1 MTEPDPN
8 ALRLARLIRHLGQV
22 FDVDLSIVLWDDTR
36 ISLCERPTSNLALKI
51 YDPGVITSLLRAPK
65 LWTAIELLLNGR
77 IRILDGLFF
86 EFEPRRQ
93 DIENKLRAGRWRK
106 IDRRL
111 AFSALAPFFF
121 RSRNPPS
128 PKLEYAG
135 AIADRVE
142 HGRDDKALV
151 QFHYD
156 LSNEFYA
163 LFLDSRMVYSCAY
176 FPTWDSNLDDAQL
189 SKLDIVCRK
198 LRLEPGDR
206 FLDIGCGWG
215 GLVIHA
221 AQHYGVQAHGVTLS
235 QAQFDFAK
243 TRIAELGLLDKIK
256 IELKDYRDLTGEYDK
271 IASVGMFEHVGLDN
285 HDAYFA
291 KMRSLLRVRGLL
303 LNHAITRRARRKNF
317 RRKPPEYAAM
327 TRYVFPG
334 SELDHIG
341 LSLDHLEMHEFDIHD
356 VEGLREHYA
365 QTCRIWAAR
374 LNARRREAEA
384 MIGEART
391 HLWLLY
397 LARSAIGFDRGA
409 TAVFQ
414 TLASKRAVGASGLPP
429 TRRHLLGDRIAGSP

>member
-1 MTEPDPN
+1 
-8 ALRLARLIRHLGQV
+8 
-22 FDVDLSIVLWDDTR
+22 
-36 ISLCERPTSNLALKI
+36 
-51 YDPGVITSLLRAPK
+51 
-65 LWTAIELLLNGR
+65 
-77 IRILDGLFF
+77 
-86 EFEPRRQ
+86 
-93 DIENKLRAGRWRK
+93 
-106 IDRRL
+106 
-111 AFSALAPFFF
+111 
-121 RSRNPPS
+121 
-128 PKLEYAG
+128 
-135 AIADRVE
+135 
-142 HGRDDKALV
+142 
-151 QFHYD
+151 
-156 LSNEFYA
+156 
-163 LFLDSRMVYSCAY
+163 
-176 FPTWDSNLDDAQL
+176 
-189 SKLDIVCRK
+189 
-198 LRLEPGDR
+198 
-206 FLDIGCGWG
+206 
-215 GLVIHA
+215 
-221 AQHYGVQAHGVTLS
+221 
-235 QAQFDFAK
+235 
-243 TRIAELGLLDKIK
+243 
-256 IELKDYRDLTGEYDK
+256 
-271 IASVGMFEHVGLDN
+271 
-285 HDAYFA
+285 
-291 KMRSLLRVRGLL
+291 L

>member
-1 MTEPDPN
+1 MTEPDPS
-8 ALRLARLIRHLGQV
+8 AQRLARLIHHLGQV
-22 FDVDLSIVLWDDTR
+22 FDVDLTIILWDGER
-36 ISLCERPTSNLALKI
+36 IPLCERPTSDVALKI
-51 YDPGVITSLLRAPK
+51 YDPGVITSVLRAPK

-77 IRILDGLFF
+77 IRIENGLFF

-106 IDRRL
+106 IDKRL
-111 AFSALAPFFF
+111 AFRSLAPFFLQ
-121 RSRNPPS
+121 SRKPPS
-128 PKLEYAG
+128 PKLEFAG
-135 AIADRVE
+135 AIPDRVE
-142 HGRDDKALV
+142 QGRDDKALV

-163 LFLDSRMVYSCAY
+163 LFLDPRMVYSCAY
-176 FPTWDSNLDDAQL
+176 FPTWDSSLEDGQL
-189 SKLDIVCRK
+189 AKLDIVCRK

-235 QAQFDFAK
+235 QAQFEFAK
-243 TRIAELGLLDKIK
+243 ARIAELGLSDRIR

-291 KMRSLLRVRGLL
+291 KMSSLLRVRGLL

-341 LSLDHLEMHEFDIHD
+341 LSLDNLEIHEFDIHD

-365 QTCRIWAAR
+365 RTCRLWAHR
-374 LNARRREAEA
+374 LYARRREAEA

-397 LARSAIGFDRGA
+397 LARTAIGFDRGA
-409 TAVFQ
+409 TAIFQ
-414 TLASKRAVGASGLPP
+414 TLASKRAPGASGLPP
-429 TRRHLLGDRIAGSP
+429 TRRHLLDH